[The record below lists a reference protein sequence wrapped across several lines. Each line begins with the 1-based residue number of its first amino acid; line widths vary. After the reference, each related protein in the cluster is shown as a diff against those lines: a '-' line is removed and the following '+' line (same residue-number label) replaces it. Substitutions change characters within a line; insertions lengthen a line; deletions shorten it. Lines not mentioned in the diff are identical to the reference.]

1 MMQFRAV
8 KLLDLPIE
16 WPVGG
21 IVIAIISVALAFLVA
36 PFQAASAQSDSI
48 PSIATACAPCHGL
61 GQKSIYLREQLLAF
75 RTGKRKHPEMKL
87 IGRDLSDREIDQ
99 LVIYYSTLVPR

>member
-21 IVIAIISVALAFLVA
+21 IVIAIISVALAFLIA

-61 GQKSIYLREQLLAF
+61 DGTGGDVRKAKSRGPKEHLPSRAAF
-75 RTGKRKHPEMKL
+75 G
-87 IGRDLSDREIDQ
+87 LSNWQ
-99 LVIYYSTLVPR
+99 T